1 MKTQLNEIKR
11 MQLLAGV
18 INESQLEEALNK
30 DIRQFGQDL
39 DKRLKEA
46 GFKTLVLVGQ
56 NLNPEAQKK
65 LNNEQGL
72 IALEVQRYNGS
83 EGEVQQMYLY
93 CNPKDYQKVKKVV
106 DKFQLSNYEGQ
117 AKFNDKTWTTKTV
130 IGAINPGDI
139 VKIENENGSQIWFYR
154 YEKVDRKLKTSTYG
168 TPTSTTKT
176 NTAQQKISEIDL
188 DEVVDKALSKVRKK

>member
-1 MKTQLNEIKR
+1 MKTQINEIKR

-30 DIRQFGQDL
+30 DMRQFGQDL

-56 NLNPEAQKK
+56 NLNPDAQKK
-65 LNNEQGL
+65 LNSEQGL
-72 IALEVQRYNGS
+72 IALEVQRSNGS
-83 EGEVQQMYLY
+83 EGEIQQMYLY

-139 VKIENENGSQIWFYR
+139 VKIENASSGQIWFYR
-154 YEKVDRKLKTSTYG
+154 YEKVDRNLKTSVYG

-176 NTAQQKISEIDL
+176 NTAQQKISEINL
-188 DEVVDKALSKVRKK
+188 DEVVDNVLAKLRNK

>member
-1 MKTQLNEIKR
+1 MKTQINEIKR

-30 DIRQFGQDL
+30 DMRQFGQDL

-46 GFKTLVLVGQ
+46 GFKTLVLIGQ
-56 NLNPEAQKK
+56 NLSSDAQKK
-65 LNNEQGL
+65 LNSEQGL
-72 IALEVQRYNGS
+72 IALEVQRSNGS
-83 EGEVQQMYLY
+83 EGEIQQMYLY
-93 CNPKDYQKVKKVV
+93 SNPKDYQKVKKVV

-139 VKIENENGSQIWFYR
+139 VKIENAFSGQIWFYR
-154 YEKVDRKLKTSTYG
+154 YEKVDRNLKTSVYG

-176 NTAQQKISEIDL
+176 NTAQQKISEINL
-188 DEVVDKALSKVRKK
+188 DEVVDNVLEKLRNK